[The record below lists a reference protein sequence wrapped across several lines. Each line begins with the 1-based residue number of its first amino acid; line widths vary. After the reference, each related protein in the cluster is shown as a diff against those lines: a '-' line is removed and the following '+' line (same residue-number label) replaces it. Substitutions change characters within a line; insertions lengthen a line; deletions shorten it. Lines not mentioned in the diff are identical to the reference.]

1 LVVVPAAARAQVGN
15 SSVQGFGGLTFGTS
29 SFLPKT
35 ETAPTLG
42 GVVAVG
48 LTPNIQAIGEIGR
61 MSNIEPSLYDLLEFT
76 PVEFNLSAWYWEGG
90 VRFIASPRAVRPYAE
105 ATAGIARMRQPFGL
119 GDRFDPFVNAALQ
132 FANTNE
138 PVLGGGVGVI
148 LEHGPLSI
156 DVGYRYKKIGARHLV
171 VSTRRFVSDQRARF
185 GIESDSDIFA
195 RPQMQPRFVPL
206 AFGDACR

>member
-1 LVVVPAAARAQVGN
+1 MRRALSLATVLLVVVPAAARAQAGN

-105 ATAGIARMRQPFGL
+105 ATAGIARMHASLSGL

-132 FANTNE
+132 FMNTNE

-148 LEHGPLSI
+148 LEHGPLSVDI
-156 DVGYRYKKIGARHLV
+156 GYRYKKISASGISSYINAGD
-171 VSTRRFVSDQRARF
+171 SFQINEARF
-185 GIESDSDIFA
+185 GIGV
-195 RPQMQPRFVPL
+195 RF
-206 AFGDACR
+206 

>member
-1 LVVVPAAARAQVGN
+1 MRRALSLATVLLVVVPAAARAQVGN

-48 LTPNIQAIGEIGR
+48 LTPNIKAIGEIGR

-76 PVEFNLSAWYWEGG
+76 PAEFNLSAWYWEGG

-105 ATAGIARMRQPFGL
+105 ATAGIARMHAGLSGL

-132 FANTNE
+132 FMNTNE

-156 DVGYRYKKIGARHLV
+156 DVGYRYKKISASGISSYINAGD
-171 VSTRRFVSDQRARF
+171 SFQINEARF
-185 GIESDSDIFA
+185 GIGV
-195 RPQMQPRFVPL
+195 RF
-206 AFGDACR
+206 